1 MSKRFSKLMLIGL
14 VLLVV
19 VFVVLKFVAR
29 GYNFPSFDY
38 KDVNLKQLQEPTK
51 GQEVATIE
59 TSVGTFKVMLF
70 REEAPNTVEHFV
82 KLAKDGYYDGT
93 YIYQVQKDNNGKGHY
108 FFGGTKKKDG
118 FMVKEK
124 DDNYTKEIYDT
135 EHKVIKNEISK
146 NLWAFKGAL
155 IAMGPDLKESGTF
168 ITGVNSADFND
179 DLKDALKKEIEKK
192 NANKDIINAFIEKGG
207 QPTLQDK
214 YTIFAQVYE
223 GMDVFEKV
231 FAVDTDK
238 NGTPT
243 ENLKINKI
251 TISTY
256 GE

>member
-1 MSKRFSKLMLIGL
+1 MTKKLSRFMLLG
-14 VLLVV
+14 VFLLVIA
-19 VFVVLKFVAR
+19 FVAIKFATK
-29 GYNFPSFDY
+29 GYKFPSFDY
-38 KDVNLKQLQEPTK
+38 KDVNLKQLQMPVN

-70 REEAPNTVEHFV
+70 REDAPNTVEHFV

-118 FMVKEK
+118 YMVDKK
-124 DDNYTKEIYDT
+124 DDNYTKEIYDI
-135 EHKVIKNEISK
+135 EHKVINNEISK
-146 NLWAFKGAL
+146 NLWAFKGSL
-155 IAMGPDLKESGTF
+155 IAMGPDLKDSGTF
-168 ITGVNSADFND
+168 ITGVNSADFTD

-238 NGTPT
+238 NGAPT
-243 ENLKINKI
+243 KDLKINKI
-251 TISTY
+251 TISNY